1 LKEVERLCKKYNV
14 LFICDEVQAGFG
26 RTGTMFGFEHEGVR
40 PDMVCLGKSLSG
52 GFMPVSAVLG
62 NNNVMDQILPGEH
75 GSTFGGN
82 PLASRTAIAAI
93 DVVIEEKLPQNAEK
107 MGNLLLNNFRQIFS
121 SSGRNGKHVKEIRG
135 VGLFMAIEFHND
147 TLANSLSKK
156 LLENG
161 VISKPASKHILKMT
175 PSLVLTEQQ
184 VKDISSIY
192 EKSWNQLDLV

>member
-1 LKEVERLCKKYNV
+1 M
-14 LFICDEVQAGFG
+14 FICDEVQAGFG

-175 PSLVLTEQQ
+175 PALVLTEQQ